1 MRITVHYGM
10 YEQILA
16 ACDYFLK
23 EAKKRK
29 PWSKKPPGWKE
40 KSVKQYSR
48 TMMKGEEH
56 PFTECVEKMKK
67 HVDDPEKYCAS
78 VKDKYRGNKKWRNPS
93 GLKKKKSSKKS

>member
-1 MRITVHYGM
+1 M

-67 HVDDPEKYCAS
+67 HVDDPEKFCAS

>member
-1 MRITVHYGM
+1 MSTKYDKL
-10 YEQILA
+10 LA

-23 EAKKRK
+23 EAKKKKK

-56 PFTECVEKMKK
+56 PFADCVEKMKK
-67 HVDDPEKYCAS
+67 HMDDPEKFCAS
-78 VKDKYRGNKKWRNPS
+78 VKDKFSPGWRKKNKKN
-93 GLKKKKSSKKS
+93 K